1 MKLKAKELGIRTV
14 LQLTVLLH
22 QVFVAAQ
29 GIFSSCGEWATLC
42 HGAWTSQG
50 GDFSCCRA
58 QALESVGLSS
68 CGTWARQL
76 CIRAQLPRGMW
87 TLPDPGLNLCPLH
100 WQVNSYPLCH
110 QGSSLLTIL
119 KPFYEYTR
127 IGQLCKWMA
136 HSRNQVSHSRSKNYR

>member
-1 MKLKAKELGIRTV
+1 MKLKAKELDIRTV

-29 GIFSSCGEWATLC
+29 GIFPSCGEWATLC
-42 HGAWTSQG
+42 HGARTSQG

-76 CIRAQLPRGMW
+76 WYTCLVAPWHVDSSRPRIESVSPALVGEFLP
-87 TLPDPGLNLCPLH
+87 TVPPGKFSIDH
-100 WQVNSYPLCH
+100 FE
-110 QGSSLLTIL
+110 TIL
-119 KPFYEYTR
+119 GIYKDWTVMEMDGTR
-127 IGQLCKWMA
+127 QELGFPQ
-136 HSRNQVSHSRSKNYR
+136 SE